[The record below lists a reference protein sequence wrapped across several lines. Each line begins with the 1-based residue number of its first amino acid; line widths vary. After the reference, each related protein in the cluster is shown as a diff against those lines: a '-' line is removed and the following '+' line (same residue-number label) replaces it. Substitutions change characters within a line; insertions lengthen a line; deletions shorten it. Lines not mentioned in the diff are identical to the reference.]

1 MCFGRNVIQKLPKR
15 NEIPSFPNDDIFSQK
30 ALCHSS
36 YIAQSPHWKLL
47 NDKGC
52 QFNQVSTSNE
62 QTKFHFY
69 PAQVDS

>member
-1 MCFGRNVIQKLPKR
+1 MCSGRNVIQKLPKR

-52 QFNQVSTSNE
+52 
-62 QTKFHFY
+62 
-69 PAQVDS
+69 